1 MNLDSLII
9 PDGCTKYIQVHD
21 VYWNKP
27 FKVRM
32 TELYDPWL
40 SEAINQLTE
49 VGNGSPLLGN
59 E

>member
-1 MNLDSLII
+1 MGAQNIFNTSNI
-9 PDGCTKYIQVHD
+9 HD